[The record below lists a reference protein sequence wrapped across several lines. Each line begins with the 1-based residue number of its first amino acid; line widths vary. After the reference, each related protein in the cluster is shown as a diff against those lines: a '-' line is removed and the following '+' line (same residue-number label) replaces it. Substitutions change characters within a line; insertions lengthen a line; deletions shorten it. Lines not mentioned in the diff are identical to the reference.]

1 MEVAKLEL
9 TQNVVATT
17 RLIKEDAAP
26 VEVVEVEGSREVAVG
41 VVVGEVAVEVAEV
54 EATALEGAEAEAEA
68 EVVEAEAVDT
78 EAGAGV
84 MPR

>member
-41 VVVGEVAVEVAEV
+41 VVVGEVAEV
-54 EATALEGAEAEAEA
+54 EATALEGAEAEAEAAEA

-78 EAGAGV
+78 EAGARV

>member
-17 RLIKEDAAP
+17 PLIKEDAAP